1 MPARSC
7 PAILSGLFFLIVRTW
22 SGAVEGVP
30 VVPDDPS
37 SFAFRCE
44 GPRQA
49 KAEVVEVAERSF
61 TKAWRIVVM
70 EQPANPWKVQLD
82 TPSISGVRRDDTL
95 WVRFFFRCP
104 GSREESGEG
113 RITIVFETAG
123 GNHEKSID
131 LTVGAGKEWKEF
143 AFPFVSRHDLAAGEA
158 RIALR
163 AGFRPQT
170 IEVGGL
176 ELLNFGKGKKV
187 EELPRTRAD
196 YPGRAVD
203 APWRAAAE
211 ARIEKLRKGDY
222 RVRMLDA
229 EGQPRAGERFAYRLR
244 RHDFGF
250 GTAVDSSV
258 LLRDTPDGGRYRETI
273 DRYFS
278 RVVYENELKWHTWD
292 RHGAEEH
299 ARTLRSFD
307 WFAER
312 GIRMRGHVL
321 VWPSWQY
328 LPPSLRALGQDPV
341 ALRARVDRHVREMTG
356 RTRGRFAEWDVINE
370 PYAHNDLMRILG
382 DEVMADWFK
391 AAREVDPEVTLFLND
406 YAGLANEGM
415 DTPHKDHFEK
425 TARFLMAR
433 GAPIGGIGLQC
444 HFGWSV
450 TPPEAALREL
460 DRWGNLGLEVQ
471 ITEFDVEST
480 DEQLQADYTRDLLT
494 AAFSHPSVTAVM
506 IWGFWEGRHW
516 KPDAALWR
524 RDWSIKPNGR
534 VWTRLITEQWHS
546 SGVASADADGW
557 IAFRGFHGQYEI
569 SPAGGGGPAVMVNLV
584 PAAPAVPRRN
594 DVPETQFGV
603 R

>member
-1 MPARSC
+1 MRLLLRSVALNGLCCLFLAAPARS
-7 PAILSGLFFLIVRTW
+7 A
-22 SGAVEGVP
+22 EGIP
-30 VVPDDPS
+30 VAPFDLA
-37 SFAFRCE
+37 SFEFRAE
-44 GPRQA
+44 SDRQA
-49 KAEVVEVAERSF
+49 RAEVVAVADQTF
-61 TKAWRIVVM
+61 ATAWRVEVT
-70 EQPANPWKVQLD
+70 EQPANPWKVQLA
-82 TPSISGVRRDDTL
+82 TRSLSPVQRDDTL
-95 WVRFFFRCP
+95 WVKFFFRCLA
-104 GSREESGEG
+104 SREESGEG
-113 RITIVFETAG
+113 RLTVVFETAA

-143 AFPFVSRHDLAAGEA
+143 AFPFVCRHDLAAGEA
-158 RIALR
+158 QIAFR

-170 IEVGGL
+170 VEIGGIEL
-176 ELLNFGKGKKV
+176 RNFGKEKKV
-187 EELPRTRAD
+187 ADLPRTRAD
-196 YPGRAVD
+196 YPGRAAD

-222 RVRMLDA
+222 RVRILDEA
-229 EGQPRAGERFAYRLR
+229 GHARAGEKFAYRLR

-258 LLRDTPDGGRYRETI
+258 LLRETGDGKRYREII
-273 DRYFS
+273 DTYFS
-278 RVVYENELKWHTWD
+278 RVVYENELKWHTWE
-292 RHGAEEH
+292 RHGPEEH

-328 LPPSLRALGQDPV
+328 LPPTLRPLGDDPS
-341 ALRARVDRHVREMTG
+341 ALRARVERHVREMTA

-370 PYAHNDLMRILG
+370 PYAHHDLMRILG
-382 DEVMADWFK
+382 DEVMVDWFK
-391 AAREVDPEVTLFLND
+391 AAHEVDPQARLFLND
-406 YAGLANEGM
+406 YAGLANEGLN
-415 DTPHKDHFEK
+415 TPHKDHFEK
-425 TARFLMAR
+425 TARFLMAK

-460 DRWGNLGLEVQ
+460 DRWENLGLEVQ

-480 DEQLQADYTRDLLT
+480 DEELQADYTRDLLT

-534 VWTRLITEQWHS
+534 VWTRLTGEHWHTAGEAIT
-546 SGVASADADGW
+546 DADGW
-557 IAFRGFHGQYEI
+557 ISFRGFHGRYEI
-569 SPAGGGGPAVMVNLV
+569 TPAGGKGDPPATVNLV
-584 PAAPAVPRRN
+584 PSSPLAECRFKFP
-594 DVPETQFGV
+594 D
-603 R
+603 